1 MLPKTRLKIWKNSPN
16 FLRTTTGNAMHVSPP
31 PAIHWSGNRLLE
43 GLTAPQLSD
52 IQEHLKTQHFED
64 GELIFSEGD
73 PGKRVYLIESGE
85 IEVYKENPRVV
96 LARLKPGM
104 SFGGMAL
111 FNNVARA
118 ATCIAIGPT
127 QLSYLTRKK
136 MKMLSEGQYQSI
148 YYRIIQNHVK
158 IQQETVHKA
167 DSIIMEQTRLR
178 LKEAREKIVFASFF
192 TTLVL
197 IVTLYVF
204 ALRTSISWIE
214 QLQDSTPVTTGLLVL
229 FTLFL
234 VVMMRRNRM
243 RPEMYGLHLNNW
255 KQVLSEALLWTL
267 GFIAAVTVLKF
278 VMIQWVPAFQGRTLF
293 EFPDLDTHKTSYVW
307 MIAGMYALFAP
318 IQEFIARGVIQG
330 TLQNFLTGKYVT
342 TRAILIATLLFSIT
356 HLHLDMSLA
365 VFVIVP
371 SIFWGLMYARQKSLL
386 GVSISHIIIGL
397 YVLFVMGFHVEGGM

>member
-1 MLPKTRLKIWKNSPN
+1 MHVPTSLKIWKNSPN
-16 FLRTTTGNAMHVSPP
+16 FLRTTTVNAMQPSPP
-31 PAIHWSGNRLLE
+31 PSVHWSGNRLLE
-43 GLTAPQLSD
+43 GLTSPQFSE
-52 IQEHLKTQHFED
+52 IQQHLKTQLFED

-73 PGKRVYLIESGE
+73 SGKRIYLIESGQ

-96 LARLKPGM
+96 LALLNPGM

-111 FNNVARA
+111 FNNVPRA
-118 ATCIAIGPT
+118 ATCKAVGPT
-127 QLSYLTRKK
+127 KLAYLTRKK
-136 MKMLSEGQYQSI
+136 MKMLSEGQYRSI

-197 IVTLYVF
+197 IISLYVF
-204 ALRTSISWIE
+204 ALRTSLTWIE
-214 QLQDSTPVTTGLLVL
+214 NLQDSTPVTTGLLIL
-229 FTLFL
+229 FSLFL
-234 VVMMRRNRM
+234 VVMMRRNKM
-243 RPEMYGLHLNNW
+243 RPEMYGLHLDNW
-255 KQVLSEALLWTL
+255 KQVLGEALLWTL
-267 GFIAAVTVLKF
+267 GFVAVVTLLKF
-278 VMIQWVPAFQGRTLF
+278 VAIQWVPAFEGRSLF
-293 EFPDLDTHKTSYVW
+293 EFPDLEVHKTSYVW
-307 MIAGMYALFAP
+307 LIAGMYSLFAP

-371 SIFWGLMYARQKSLL
+371 SIFWGIMYARHRSLL

-397 YVLFVMGFHVEGGM
+397 YVLFVMGFQVGGEM